1 MNNRL
6 SLLSLCTVLLLNPVL
21 ISKCYA
27 KNADESTDKLSIE
40 VKRAIDE
47 NTRGK
52 ALSCFITDKELI
64 KDQDLSAAVEVFT
77 NNSTKIK
84 DAYPFVKDNRL
95 CVSGLDFGKT
105 YTLKLHKGIN
115 FIKKT
120 QGTDKTLT
128 TNTDSDTTF
137 TTIDETSSVKI
148 AKGLIL
154 PSNEKQKLVELETV
168 NTDAVTLGVFKI
180 SNNSLPQAELFSL
193 YSENPEKYD
202 IRKLLFNHGKFLGA
216 KTINFKNK
224 KNEVELTAVDISE
237 FVNKDK
243 SGVYVLSVI
252 KAKDGSNL
260 TLDDFFTY
268 DDNSLE
274 LSKLLFISNSAY
286 SILFL
291 FIQSVTV

>member
-1 MNNRL
+1 M
-6 SLLSLCTVLLLNPVL
+6 
-21 ISKCYA
+21 
-27 KNADESTDKLSIE
+27 
-40 VKRAIDE
+40 
-47 NTRGK
+47 
-52 ALSCFITDKELI
+52 
-64 KDQDLSAAVEVFT
+64 SAAVEVFT

-84 DAYPFVKDNRL
+84 DAYPFVKDNQL

-193 YSENPEKYD
+193 YSENPEQGYFEVTWKKPPYGLSEN
-202 IRKLLFNHGKFLGA
+202 KVTGEYAALMPTPA
-216 KTINFKNK
+216 KSLHSARQTPQPKQCR
-224 KNEVELTAVDISE
+224 TA
-237 FVNKDK
+237 
-243 SGVYVLSVI
+243 SVPHLVQPGHRPVP
-252 KAKDGSNL
+252 A
-260 TLDDFFTY
+260 
-268 DDNSLE
+268 
-274 LSKLLFISNSAY
+274 
-286 SILFL
+286 
-291 FIQSVTV
+291 

>member
-1 MNNRL
+1 M
-6 SLLSLCTVLLLNPVL
+6 
-21 ISKCYA
+21 
-27 KNADESTDKLSIE
+27 
-40 VKRAIDE
+40 
-47 NTRGK
+47 
-52 ALSCFITDKELI
+52 
-64 KDQDLSAAVEVFT
+64 
-77 NNSTKIK
+77 
-84 DAYPFVKDNRL
+84 
-95 CVSGLDFGKT
+95 
-105 YTLKLHKGIN
+105 
-115 FIKKT
+115 
-120 QGTDKTLT
+120 
-128 TNTDSDTTF
+128 
-137 TTIDETSSVKI
+137 KI

-252 KAKDGSNL
+252 KAKDDSNL
-260 TLDDFFTY
+260 TLDDF
-268 DDNSLE
+268 SLMMT
-274 LSKLLFISNSAY
+274 IP
-286 SILFL
+286 
-291 FIQSVTV
+291 